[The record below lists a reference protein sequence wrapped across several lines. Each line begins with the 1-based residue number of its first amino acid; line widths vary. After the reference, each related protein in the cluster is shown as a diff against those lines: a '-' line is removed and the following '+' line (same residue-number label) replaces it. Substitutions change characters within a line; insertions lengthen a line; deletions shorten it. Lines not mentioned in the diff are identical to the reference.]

1 MVKVPLGA
9 TSGSILTAQ
18 ARQSAEPASPPT
30 SGSARRSGLVTCR
43 LSSARHKSA
52 PPGWRRGRAR
62 TVAPCASWTA
72 DTGGLAPE
80 AVERPATEGEPGL
93 SGQRSP
99 FDRANPACGYREPSV
114 FEIRSRRSIRPG
126 DAAVGRRFRSACAR
140 GPDQDLHRGA
150 EKRPLI
156 RHAHV
161 TITRFEYADIE
172 ATVKRFKRG
181 VLAAGVFRAMKI
193 RSACP
198 TGRSKLGSFPN
209 RAWTVV
215 IDRAPARRLP

>member
-1 MVKVPLGA
+1 MRELDRGY
-9 TSGSILTAQ
+9 
-18 ARQSAEPASPPT
+18 
-30 SGSARRSGLVTCR
+30 RR
-43 LSSARHKSA
+43 
-52 PPGWRRGRAR
+52 
-62 TVAPCASWTA
+62 
-72 DTGGLAPE
+72 LAPE
-80 AVERPATEGEPGL
+80 AVERPATEGEQGL

-150 EKRPLI
+150 EKRPLM

-172 ATVKRFKRG
+172 ATVKRFKKG